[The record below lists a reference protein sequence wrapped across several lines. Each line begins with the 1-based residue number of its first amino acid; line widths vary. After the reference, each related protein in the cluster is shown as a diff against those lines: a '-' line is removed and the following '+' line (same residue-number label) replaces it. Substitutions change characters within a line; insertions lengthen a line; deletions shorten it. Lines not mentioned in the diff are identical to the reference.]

1 MIMESRPKPRLP
13 KGFRYIASSDDLSS
27 SSFSSNNAAI
37 DLYISSNI
45 ERWVS
50 NKDKY
55 IVIVYGEKDVLG
67 LMVLE
72 LHDDYIEL
80 AVLAKNYNKA
90 RYAKVG
96 SRLAV
101 LAESIARDLGKMEI
115 RLEAM
120 QNSHRW
126 WNEMMHYEQYM
137 PSYYDPAFGILTP
150 KRKFLL

>member
-1 MIMESRPKPRLP
+1 MVEVKSKPRLP
-13 KGFRYIASSDDLSS
+13 KGFRYLASSDYLS
-27 SSFSSNNAAI
+27 SSFSSNNTAI
-37 DLYISSNI
+37 DNYIASNV

-50 NKDKY
+50 DEDRY
-55 IVIVYGEKDVLG
+55 LVIVYGEKDMLG

-72 LHDDYIEL
+72 LHDDYLEV

-101 LAESIARDLGKMEI
+101 LAESIARDLGKKEI

-126 WNEMMHYEQYM
+126 WNEIMQYEQYM
-137 PSYYDPAFGILTP
+137 PSYHDPAFGILTP
-150 KRKFLL
+150 KRKLLY